1 MLTHLRIKNFK
12 AWEDTGD
19 IRLAP
24 LTVIFGANSA
34 GKSSLGHLLLA
45 LKQTVQSV
53 DRRKAL
59 HLGDTHSLIDL
70 GTYEDCVYQHDTT
83 KNISFEVS
91 WSEKLSIERSL
102 YNPSC
107 NGDKLQLN
115 VEFEYSKDNRKIN
128 TKEIS
133 YLLLKDGI
141 TQFDIHYSRN
151 ETKNKFKLT
160 SKKNP
165 KIDCDGFAYA
175 DKFYRLGATSI
186 PPSRNLPFISDFSL
200 STDNFFNKVHY
211 LGPLREA
218 PKRLYLLADDTPEN
232 VGQKGEH
239 TVAAILNA
247 NRDLARYGKEEAR
260 MFSFDEIIA
269 RSLYDIGLV
278 YDFSIERIADD
289 RREHE
294 VLVQINRNSP
304 KVKITD
310 VGFGISQVLPA
321 LVQAYYAEDGSTV
334 LMEQPEIHLHPQ
346 VQAGLADIFI
356 DAINVHKME
365 KWRTVTFPGDSK
377 PSQQV
382 RDLGV
387 RNVQL
392 IVESHSEH
400 FLTRLQRRIAEEKIK
415 PEEVAIYFVDNKE
428 GKATIEELRINEY
441 GEIENWPE
449 NFFGDEMGDLAAQ
462 ALASIERRQRNQT
475 KG

>member
-45 LKQTVQSV
+45 LKQTVLSTE
-53 DRRKAL
+53 RRKAL
-59 HLGDTHSLIDL
+59 QLAGMNTLIDL
-70 GTYEDCVYQHDTT
+70 GTYEDCVYQHDSS

-91 WSEKLSIERSL
+91 WSEKLSIDKSL

-107 NGDKLQLN
+107 DGNTLQLH
-115 VEFEYSKDNRKIN
+115 VEFAYSKKNRKIN
-128 TKEIS
+128 AKEIS

-141 TQFDIHYSRN
+141 TQFDISYSIDEIKN
-151 ETKNKFKLT
+151 EFKLT
-160 SKKNP
+160 SKINP
-165 KIDCDGFAYA
+165 RLDCDGFSYA

-186 PPSRNLPFISDFSL
+186 PPSRNLPVISDFAL
-200 STDNFFNKVHY
+200 STENVFNKIHY
-211 LGPLREA
+211 LGPLREI

-239 TVAAILNA
+239 TISAILNA
-247 NRDLARYGKEEAR
+247 NRHLARYGKEGTR
-260 MFSFDEIIA
+260 MFSFDEIVA
-269 RSLYDIGLV
+269 QSLYDLGLV
-278 YDFSIERIADD
+278 YDFFIESIADD

-294 VLVQINRNSP
+294 VFVQINRNSP
-304 KVKITD
+304 IVKITD
-310 VGFGISQVLPA
+310 VGFGISQVLPV
-321 LVQAYYAEDGSTV
+321 LVQAYYAEDESTV
-334 LMEQPEIHLHPQ
+334 LMEQPEVHLHPQ

-356 DAINVHKME
+356 DAIHVHKME
-365 KWRTVTFPGDSK
+365 KWRTVTLPGDSE
-377 PSQQV
+377 PSEQV
-382 RDLGV
+382 RDFGT

-392 IVESHSEH
+392 IIESHSEH
-400 FLTRLQRRIAEEKIK
+400 FLTRLQRRIAEEALS

-449 NFFGDEMGDLAAQ
+449 NFFGDEMGDLIARTEAA
-462 ALASIERRQRNQT
+462 IKRRQQR
-475 KG
+475 